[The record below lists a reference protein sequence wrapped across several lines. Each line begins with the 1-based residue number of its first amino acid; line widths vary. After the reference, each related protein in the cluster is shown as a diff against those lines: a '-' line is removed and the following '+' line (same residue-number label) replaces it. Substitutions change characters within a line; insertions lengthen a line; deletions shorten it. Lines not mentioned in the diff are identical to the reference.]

1 MKPKFEHQ
9 TKIGTPVYSIHLNIV
24 PNPRYTSRVNSYD
37 SEGIFIEKLKI
48 VYQTERRL
56 ALSDNYITVLDRRYD
71 GERLETYRSYLE
83 EISVNIK
90 TKERYFNNGI
100 FAHVYT
106 LQDPEK
112 IIKKMT
118 SKIASKIKNEYG
130 FLNNIDVFEKV
141 ESLTVTNN

>member
-90 TKERYFNNGI
+90 TKESYFNNGI